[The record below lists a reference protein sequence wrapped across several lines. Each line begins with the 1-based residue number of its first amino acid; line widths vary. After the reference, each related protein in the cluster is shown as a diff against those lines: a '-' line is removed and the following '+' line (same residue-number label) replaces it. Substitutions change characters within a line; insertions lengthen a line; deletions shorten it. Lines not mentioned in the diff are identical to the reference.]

1 MRESELQTLNK
12 ANGYTDTQVTES
24 LSQSR
29 QYIDQ
34 RVNALENEF
43 RNERRDTRA
52 AIASAIA
59 VASLPQPTYA
69 GANMFSVA
77 GGTWRGQQG
86 FAVGFSG
93 VTEDNRF
100 IYKASGTASSQGDV
114 SGGVAIGWQW
124 K

>member
-1 MRESELQTLNK
+1 M
-12 ANGYTDTQVTES
+12 TES

-29 QYIDQ
+29 QYTDQ

-69 GANMFSVA
+69 GANMLSVA

-114 SGGVAIGWQW
+114 GGGVAIGWQW